1 MAANYDLA
9 MIEEALR
16 TVENVDEPRSC
27 KCKGA
32 CMRKHGRGACPC
44 KTWDELCNDACS
56 CGKHRPCMNKASDST
71 SEDSD
76 GAEDAVAVN
85 TRIPQRKRRLVVQRQ
100 VPLSE
105 EDKQRDH
112 KRKMQEFVS
121 GLPRE
126 RLEHITLELFRRQ
139 PGACADLVLQEGSD
153 PTISN
158 PPPDPLPVP
167 KPNETT
173 PPWCKC
179 GQCINMPTQ
188 IENKCCVVRQG
199 QECLTGSWL
208 FQHLVLDGDVLE
220 VAMRVVA
227 DVYAENPLRDNA
239 CFRHYAYRQFI
250 YWQYGRLGKG
260 NRRVVPSCCVWAV
273 RRRFPSPNN
282 VYVGF
287 KEGAIQD

>member
-56 CGKHRPCMNKASDST
+56 C
-71 SEDSD
+71 D

-153 PTISN
+153 PDISN